1 MPENKVETALIHKM
15 LDGKS
20 GFAILLVPDLNGI
33 LRGCRSPLQA
43 LTPRIQD
50 KFGDT
55 QNHRNFL
62 LQICGFLLPFSDL
75 VKE

>member
-33 LRGCRSPLQA
+33 LRGCRSPL
-43 LTPRIQD
+43 
-50 KFGDT
+50 
-55 QNHRNFL
+55 
-62 LQICGFLLPFSDL
+62 
-75 VKE
+75 